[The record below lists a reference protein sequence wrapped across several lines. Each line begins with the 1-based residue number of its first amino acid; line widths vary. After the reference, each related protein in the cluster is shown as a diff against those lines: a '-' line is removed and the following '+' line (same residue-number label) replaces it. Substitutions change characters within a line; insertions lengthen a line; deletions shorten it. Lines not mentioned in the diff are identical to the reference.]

1 MKSEEVAA
9 ALAKVEQMRHEAMKR
24 DGGCTVLR
32 AVRFCFERE
41 LPPPKWLAT
50 RYIELHDKV
59 ERRYVLSWDGVF
71 GKPWEPKTK
80 RVQDPGP
87 IEERARRVHAEVLRI
102 TTADPSKPID
112 RGLFEEVVKHPGLH
126 CAVSTAQ
133 FAYYEIALKRL
144 FLDSASARR
153 VIAPKRRRQV

>member
-1 MKSEEVAA
+1 MNSEEVAA

-50 RYIELHDKV
+50 RYVELHDRV

-102 TTADPSKPID
+102 TTADPSRPID
-112 RGLFEEVVKHPGLH
+112 RGLFEEVVSQLDVC

-133 FAYYEIALKRL
+133 SAYYEIALKRL
-144 FLDSASARR
+144 FLGSARSRR
-153 VIAPKRRRQV
+153 VITPKRRRQV